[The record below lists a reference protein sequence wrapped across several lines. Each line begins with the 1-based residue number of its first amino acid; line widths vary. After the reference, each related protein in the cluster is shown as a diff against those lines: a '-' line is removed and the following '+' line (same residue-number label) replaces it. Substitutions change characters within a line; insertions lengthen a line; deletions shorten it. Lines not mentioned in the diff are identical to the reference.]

1 MDVTRLVLAILVAT
15 GLFTTVSHA
24 QSTGRLEGV
33 VTLREAAQAL
43 SDAEVLIVELGR
55 QTATQEDGTYS
66 FDGLPTGTYHV
77 IAHVNSVITEEAK
90 TVAVRAGETATAD
103 FVLEL
108 QALHHEI
115 VVTSGGRQQTAF
127 ESFQSVDSLD
137 SFELAEDTNVS
148 LGEALSNRVGSGIAK
163 RSFGPGSSRP
173 IIRGFDGDRV
183 LVMQDG
189 VRVGSLAS
197 QSGDHGEPLN
207 MAQVDRLEVVKGP
220 ATLLYGSNAMGGTI
234 NAVSRHHSVHAHA
247 HDGLRAYVST
257 AGGTTSD
264 LGAGNAGFEYGFKN
278 WMVWGSGGGVRTGD
292 YNAPNG
298 EIFNSRARQLNYSG
312 GFGHYGNRHFFSAE
326 VQVDDGSN
334 GVPFASELHGHGH
347 DDDEDH
353 EGDDHEGEEHE
364 GEDHDEDGDDHD
376 EEGEHHDDE
385 HEEELE
391 RVFLDS
397 LRRSYHLSWG
407 MRNLSSAIENFTV
420 KLRYIDWEHLEN
432 EVFEDGDQEVG
443 TRFDQEQLIYRVV
456 FEQAARGPWTGR
468 FGFWGMDRN
477 YQVAGEEALSPE
489 VDQTA
494 FAAFALE
501 EWDFERFKLQAGAR
515 LETNRYETIANADFE
530 SFEPRRFTG
539 VSASGGL
546 HADLWSDA
554 AFVASYAHSYR
565 APALEEL
572 YNFGPHVGNLAF
584 EVGDPQ
590 LLAETGNGIDL
601 SLRQDEEKVRGELNF
616 FYYDFSNF
624 VFPFANGEVE
634 DGLRVVEFS
643 QRNARF
649 VGGEAGVHFQLHPD
663 LWLDLGLDYVNAKET
678 DQNTY
683 LPRIPPLRTSIG
695 VDWHYGDLS
704 IKPRLILANRQGN
717 TFTGETSTAGYAVLD
732 LKASYTVARS
742 AHLAHQFSVNVFN
755 IGDTLYRNHSSF
767 IKDFAPE
774 IGRGVKFSYVLRAF

>member
-1 MDVTRLVLAILVAT
+1 MGVARPIFALLVVS
-15 GLFTTVSHA
+15 GLSAVCLHGQTS
-24 QSTGRLEGV
+24 GRLEGQV
-33 VTLREAAQAL
+33 FLTEANQAL
-43 SDAEVLIVELGR
+43 GDAEVLIVELGR
-55 QTATQEDGTYS
+55 QAITQEDGSYS
-66 FDGLPTGTYHV
+66 FDDVPPGVYNV
-77 IAHVNSVITEEAK
+77 IAHINSVITEEAQ
-90 TVAVRAGETATAD
+90 VIEIRAGETAPLNFT
-103 FVLEL
+103 LEL

-115 VVTSGGRQQTAF
+115 TVTAEGQQLTAF

-137 SFELAEDTNVS
+137 SFELAEDANVS
-148 LGEALSNRVGSGIAK
+148 LGETLANRVGSGIAK

-257 AGGTTSD
+257 SAGTTSY
-264 LGAGNAGFEYGFKN
+264 LGAANAGFEYGVKN
-278 WMVWGSGGGVRTGD
+278 WMFWGSGGGVRTSD
-292 YNAPNG
+292 YNTPEG
-298 EIFNSRARQLNYSG
+298 KVFNSRARQVNGSG
-312 GFGHYGNRHFFSAE
+312 GFGFYGERHFFSLE
-326 VQVDDGSN
+326 VQADDGSN
-334 GVPFASELHGHGH
+334 GIPFVHEL
-347 DDDEDH
+347 ENT
-353 EGDDHEGEEHE
+353 EGGEQI
-364 GEDHDEDGDDHD
+364 
-376 EEGEHHDDE
+376 
-385 HEEELE
+385 E
-391 RVFLDS
+391 RVFINS
-397 LRRSYHLSWG
+397 TRRAYHASWG
-407 MRNLSSAIENFTV
+407 MKNLNSAIANFTV
-420 KLRYIDWEHLEN
+420 KLRYIDWDHQEIEL
-432 EVFEDGDQEVG
+432 FETGEEEVG
-443 TRFDQEQLIYRVV
+443 TSFAQDQFIYRAV
-456 FEQAARGPWTGR
+456 FEQKARGIWTGR
-468 FGFWGMDRN
+468 FGFWGLLKD
-477 YQVAGEEALSPE
+477 YDVVGEEALSPP

-501 EWDFERFKLQAGAR
+501 EFEFERIRLQAGAR
-515 LETNRYETIANADFE
+515 IETNHYDPQVSLDSTDLVT
-530 SFEPRRFTG
+530 RRFTG
-539 VSASGGL
+539 ASASAGL
-546 HADLWSDA
+546 HANIWKNG

-572 YNFGPHVGNLAF
+572 YNYGPHLGNLAF
-584 EVGDPQ
+584 EIGDPQ

-601 SLRQDEEKVRGELNF
+601 SLRQDEAKVRGELNF

-624 VFPFANGEVE
+624 VFPFATGEIK
-634 DGLRVVEFS
+634 DGLRVVEFT

-649 VGGEAGVHFQLHPD
+649 VGGEAGIHFELHSD

-683 LPRIPPLRTSIG
+683 LPRIPPLRGSIG
-695 VDWHYGDLS
+695 LDWHVGDLS
-704 IKPRLILANRQGN
+704 IKPRLILANRQDN
-717 TFTGETSTAGYAVLD
+717 TFTGETSTAGYALLD

-774 IGRGVKFSYVLRAF
+774 IGRGIKFSYVLRAF